1 MDTCYTRVTLG
12 KNPWKNL
19 GEKNEKRDEFCGPTV
34 NHIVYDGVYRC
45 AIPYII
51 LCCQVWLEPSLVLYI
66 DMNHSFI

>member
-1 MDTCYTRVTLG
+1 VDTCYTRVTLG

-19 GEKNEKRDEFCGPTV
+19 GEKNERLVEFCGSTV

-51 LCCQVWLEPSLVLYI
+51 
-66 DMNHSFI
+66 